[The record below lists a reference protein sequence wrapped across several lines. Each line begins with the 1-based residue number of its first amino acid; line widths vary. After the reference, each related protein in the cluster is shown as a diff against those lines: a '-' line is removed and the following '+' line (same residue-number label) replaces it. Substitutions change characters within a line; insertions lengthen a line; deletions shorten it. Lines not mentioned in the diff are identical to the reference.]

1 MSVLIA
7 RIASSDA
14 WRKADSYF
22 SSSFSDSAY
31 GGMCS
36 EKR

>member
-7 RIASSDA
+7 RIASSHA

-22 SSSFSDSAY
+22 LSYFSDSAY